1 MRFLGLSKPMKKI
14 VKAVLV
20 SGGLLTVASSAS
32 AQGAVGQ
39 NQPPDQWVMNC
50 NTEKGRDCPVSA
62 MIDGG
67 PDNLLGTFLIVSYS
81 AAYTTLTVVVD
92 GLGQRASMQVDNNPF
107 VSTDICT
114 GGACSFVQGKSS
126 QLVQEMLK
134 GQHIRV
140 QASTRDDG
148 MAGPL
153 KMHLNGFAAQYQK
166 AVAAQ
171 QAR

>member
-1 MRFLGLSKPMKKI
+1 MKKI

-32 AQGAVGQ
+32 AQGVVGQ

-50 NTEKGRDCPVSA
+50 NTERGRDCTVSA

-92 GLGQRASMQVDNNPF
+92 GNGQRASMQVDNNPF

-114 GGACSFVQGKSS
+114 GGACSFVQGKSEA
-126 QLVQEMLK
+126 LVQQMLT
-134 GQHIRV
+134 GQSILV
-140 QASTRDDG
+140 QASTQDDN

-153 KMHLNGFAAQYQK
+153 NQSLKGFADQYRR
-166 AVAAQ
+166 AVQAQ
-171 QAR
+171 QGR